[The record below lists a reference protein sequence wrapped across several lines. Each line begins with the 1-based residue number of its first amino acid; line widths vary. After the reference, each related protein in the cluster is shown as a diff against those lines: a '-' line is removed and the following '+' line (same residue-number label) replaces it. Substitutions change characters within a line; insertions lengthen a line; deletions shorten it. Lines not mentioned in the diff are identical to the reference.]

1 MQMFRKGIGMVHKKI
16 VVAGHIC
23 VDLTPVFPPGEKSS
37 VREALVPG
45 RLLHMEGMD
54 IHTGGA
60 VSNTGLAL
68 KKLGAAVELM
78 GKVGKDELGRLVLEI
93 MKSHGVEKGIVE
105 DAGCTTS
112 YTVALAIPG
121 LDRIFLHNPGAND
134 TYSRTDIREEG
145 LKDAA
150 LFHFG
155 YPPLM
160 KKMYEKGGE
169 ELLQIFQMVKRK
181 GIATSLD
188 MAAVDADS
196 DAGKADWREIIQKV
210 MPYVDFFVPSAEEL
224 LFMMDREKY
233 DALQKEADGSEIL
246 RVLDLDRDIKPLG
259 EALIQMGA
267 AVVLIKCGALGIYY
281 RTASGERLKKAGEL
295 FKNTALW
302 ENREGFEKSYKPKR
316 VLSGTG
322 AGDTTIAA
330 FLLAAL
336 ECYSLELCL
345 HLAAATGAS
354 CVEAIDA
361 LGGLKSFEE
370 LLRKIHDGWEKN

>member
-1 MQMFRKGIGMVHKKI
+1 MVHKKI
-16 VVAGHIC
+16 AVAGHIC
-23 VDLTPVFPPGEKSS
+23 VDLTPVFPPGEKGS

-54 IHTGGA
+54 IHTGGV

-68 KKLGAAVELM
+68 KKLGASVELM

-93 MKSHGVEKGIVE
+93 MRSHGICRGITE
-105 DAGCTTS
+105 DDSCTTS
-112 YTVALAIPG
+112 YTIALAIPG

-134 TYSRTDIREEG
+134 TYASEDIREEG
-145 LKDAA
+145 LEDAA

-160 KKMYEKGGE
+160 RRMYENGGR
-169 ELLQIFQMVKRK
+169 ELLRIFRRVKEK

-196 DAGKADWREIIQKV
+196 DAGKADWREILKSV
-210 MPYVDFFVPSAEEL
+210 LPYVDFFMPSAEEL
-224 LFMMDREKY
+224 LFMMDRERY
-233 DALQKEADGSEIL
+233 DFLQKAADGGEIL
-246 RVLDLDRDIKPLG
+246 QVLEIDRDIRPLG

-281 RTASGERLKKAGEL
+281 RTASKERLKKAGKL
-295 FKNTALW
+295 FEETGQW
-302 ENREGFEKSYKPKR
+302 ENREGFEKSYKPER

-336 ECYSLELCL
+336 KGRSLEQSLKV
-345 HLAAATGAS
+345 AAAAGAS
-354 CVEAIDA
+354 CVEALDA

-370 LLRKIHDGWEKN
+370 LERKIRNGWEKNESGGVRP

>member
-1 MQMFRKGIGMVHKKI
+1 MVHKKI
-16 VVAGHIC
+16 VTAGHIC
-23 VDLTPVFPPGEKSS
+23 VDLTPVFPPGKKNS

-60 VSNTGLAL
+60 AANTGLAL
-68 KKLGAAVELM
+68 KKLGASVEVM
-78 GKVGKDELGRLVLEI
+78 GKVGDDELGRLVLQI
-93 MKSHGVEKGIVE
+93 MKSHGAEQGIVM
-105 DAGCTTS
+105 DGNCTTS

-134 TYSRTDIREEG
+134 MYSWEDIREEG
-145 LKDAA
+145 LEEAA

-155 YPPLM
+155 YPPIM
-160 KKMYEKGGE
+160 KKIYENDGA
-169 ELLQIFQMVKRK
+169 ELLRIFQRVKAK

-196 DAGKADWREIIQKV
+196 EAGRADWREIIRKV
-210 MPYVDFFVPSAEEL
+210 MPYVDFFVPSVEEL

-233 DALQKEADGSEIL
+233 EALQKKADGSEIL
-246 RVLDLDRDIKPLG
+246 QTIDINRDVRPLG
-259 EALIQMGA
+259 EAMIQMGA
-267 AVVLIKCGALGIYY
+267 AVVLIKCGSLGIYY
-281 RTASGERLKKAGEL
+281 RTSSKERLSQAGDL
-295 FKNTALW
+295 FKETRKW
-302 ENREGFEKSYKPKR
+302 ENREGFEKSYKPEK

-336 ECYSLELCL
+336 EGRSLEMSLK
-345 HLAAATGAS
+345 LAAATGAS

-370 LLRKIHDGWEKN
+370 LQKKIEDGWEKN